1 MLTALRLGN
10 FKPFAET
17 QRLPIRPLTLIF
29 GANSAGKSSLLYG
42 LLMACHAIESG
53 ELDMHR
59 TVIGGESVDLGGF
72 RQYVYRREAGRRV
85 EWAAELDV
93 AHLTGRVAELLAPV
107 RLVCAAITIGMAL
120 DDQGYQLRDA
130 APAVMSYELEAD
142 GASLLRMSRRRD
154 SNLRLDRL
162 DYAHPVMRNL
172 LKAIV
177 ETTTTTEALSTT
189 DFAGLEEAIN
199 ALLPDLAIRP
209 GNFLPTGLQRL
220 DTAFEAQ
227 GQLGLIP
234 VSRGRRAETLAAAV
248 QLFLPRNLDEII
260 HGVTNAIAQ
269 ELKRLSYLG
278 PLRSYPPR
286 HLAFA
291 QYHDPNWFAGGGH
304 AWDVVRRDAQVRAAV
319 NMWLGSAQR
328 LQTPYELVVRDLV
341 PDRVI
346 SSELSPKIAQVLHD
360 LLRHLLQGSEEDRQR
375 VAELASD
382 YNVDSLVNEV
392 SSVYSQEASPE
403 IEELVARV
411 ADPDALAERWAQE
424 LAWGSVD
431 QLRDLV
437 IIDKRTDTPV
447 SHRDIGI
454 GISQVLPVLVSAYAS
469 TGKIVAIEQPEIHL
483 HPALQA
489 ELGDVFIESA
499 LGARRN
505 TFILETHSEHLILR
519 LMRRMRDTCEGRLPD
534 SLPPVRPEDIAILYV
549 QPRDAPAAVRILE
562 LDEEGQLLDPWPGGF
577 FEEGFRE
584 RFA

>member
-29 GANSAGKSSLLYG
+29 GANSAGKSSLIHG
-42 LLMACHAIESG
+42 LLLGCHAAEAG

-59 TVIGGESVDLGGF
+59 TIIGGESVDLGGF
-72 RQYVYRREAGRRV
+72 RQYVYRREAGRRI

-93 AHLTGRVAELLAPV
+93 AHLTGRLAELLAPV
-107 RLVCAAITIGMAL
+107 RLVCVSLTIGMPL
-120 DDQGYQLRDA
+120 DDQGYPQRDA
-130 APAVMSYELEAD
+130 KPAVMSYELEAD
-142 GASLLRMSRRRD
+142 GANLLRMSQRRD
-154 SNLRLDRL
+154 GNLRLDRL
-162 DYAHPVMRNL
+162 NQGHPVVRNL

-177 ETTTTTEALSTT
+177 ETTTTTEALSPD
-189 DFAGLEEAIN
+189 DFVGLEGAIN
-199 ALLPDLAIRP
+199 ELVPDLTIYP
-209 GNFLPTGLQRL
+209 GNFLPTGLGRL
-220 DTAFEAQ
+220 ETTFEAQ
-227 GQLGLIP
+227 GLLGLIP
-234 VSRGRRAETLAAAV
+234 VSRGRREEALAAAV
-248 QLFLPRNLDEII
+248 RLFLPRNLDEII
-260 HGVTNAIAQ
+260 QGLSDAIRG

-291 QYHDPNWFAGGGH
+291 QHHDPNWLAGGGH
-304 AWDVVRRDAQVRAAV
+304 AWDIVRRDEQVRAAV
-319 NMWLGSAQR
+319 NVWLGSAQR

-341 PDRVI
+341 PNSI
-346 SSELSPKIAQVLHD
+346 IPGELSPRIAKALHD
-360 LLRHLLQGSEEDRQR
+360 LLRDFFLSEGEDRQR
-375 VAELASD
+375 FADLDLDYGVAQHFDDLPNINPD
-382 YNVDSLVNEV
+382 DVI
-392 SSVYSQEASPE
+392 PE
-403 IEELVARV
+403 IEELVSRV
-411 ADPDALAERWAQE
+411 ADTDALAEKWARE
-424 LAWGSVD
+424 LARVSVD

-499 LGARRN
+499 LGERRN

-519 LMRRMRDTCEGRLPD
+519 ILRRIRETTDGELSPDLTPIKPEQVAVLYVLPD
-534 SLPPVRPEDIAILYV
+534 KDKSKIVEIPIRTDGEFAE
-549 QPRDAPAAVRILE
+549 R
-562 LDEEGQLLDPWPGGF
+562 WPQGF
-577 FEEGFRE
+577 FPE
-584 RFA
+584 RAKELF